1 MEKNM
6 KGKIRLQRIYEF
18 GEKVEGYRILVDR
31 LWPRGLTKEKAS
43 IDLWLK
49 EIAPSNDLRKWFHQD
64 PENYIEFK
72 KRYSQE
78 LDRNPRAVQTVHD
91 ILKKQDVVLLY
102 GRKDKIHNQAAVLK
116 EYLENK
122 FGKE

>member
-1 MEKNM
+1 MEEIM

-18 GEKVEGYRILVDR
+18 EEKVEGYRILVDR
-31 LWPRGLTKEKAS
+31 LWPRGITKEKAN

-72 KRYSQE
+72 NRYFRE
-78 LDRNPRAVQTVHD
+78 LDQNPQAVQTVQD
-91 ILKKQDVVLLY
+91 NLKKQDVVLLY
-102 GRKDKIHNQAAVLK
+102 GKKDKIHNQAVVLK

-122 FGKE
+122 FGKD

>member
-1 MEKNM
+1 MEEIM

-31 LWPRGLTKEKAS
+31 LWPRGITKEKAS

-49 EIAPSNDLRKWFHQD
+49 EIAPSNDLRKWFHKD
-64 PENYIEFK
+64 PENYTEFK
-72 KRYSQE
+72 KRYSHE
-78 LDRNPRAVQTVHD
+78 LDQNPQAVKTLHD

-102 GRKDKIHNQAAVLK
+102 ARKDKIHNQAVILK

-122 FGKE
+122 FFEV

>member
-1 MEKNM
+1 MEEIM

-31 LWPRGLTKEKAS
+31 LWPRGITKEKAS

-49 EIAPSNDLRKWFHQD
+49 EIAPSNDLRKWFHKD
-64 PENYIEFK
+64 PENYQEFK
-72 KRYSQE
+72 KRYLKE
-78 LDRNPRAVQTVHD
+78 LDRNPEAVRTLHD
-91 ILKKQDVVLLY
+91 IISKQDVVLLY
-102 GRKDKIHNQAAVLK
+102 GRKDKIHNQAVILK

-122 FGKE
+122 FPNK

>member
-102 GRKDKIHNQAAVLK
+102 GRKDKIHNQAVVLK

>member
-1 MEKNM
+1 M

-18 GEKVEGYRILVDR
+18 EEKVEGYRILVDR
-31 LWPRGLTKEKAS
+31 LWPRGITKEKAN

-64 PENYIEFK
+64 PENYTEFK
-72 KRYSQE
+72 NRYFRE
-78 LDRNPRAVQTVHD
+78 LDQNLQAVQTVHD
-91 ILKKQDVVLLY
+91 NLKRQDVVLLY
-102 GRKDKIHNQAAVLK
+102 GKKDKKQNQAVVLK

-122 FGKE
+122 FGKD